1 MQRCYTEF
9 ILTKESIMD
18 MEQFVEMIARM
29 NYEER
34 NEFAETLVK
43 KWPDLAKQI
52 MNLISIYDMA
62 EAHKN
67 LDQLEIFAK

>member
-1 MQRCYTEF
+1 
-9 ILTKESIMD
+9 MD

-62 EAHKN
+62 ESHKN
-67 LDQLEIFAK
+67 EDQLEIFAKQVYAIQT

>member
-1 MQRCYTEF
+1 
-9 ILTKESIMD
+9 
-18 MEQFVEMIARM
+18 MIARM

-62 EAHKN
+62 ESHKN
-67 LDQLEIFAK
+67 EDQLEIFAK

>member
-1 MQRCYTEF
+1 
-9 ILTKESIMD
+9 MD

-43 KWPDLAKQI
+43 KWSDPAKQI
-52 MNLISIYDMA
+52 MNLISVYDMVQSTRTKI
-62 EAHKN
+62 H
-67 LDQLEIFAK
+67 